1 MSDNQNESDKK
12 TYHPIEKW
20 DEINMHDDILRG
32 IYAIGFEAP
41 SPIQKQAIMPMI
53 QKHDII
59 AQAQS
64 GTGKTG
70 AFTIGTLNLIN
81 VSLHKTQAV
90 ILSPTRELSLQTYN
104 VLKTV
109 GSFMANLKIKLLVG
123 GSSSED
129 DQKEMKSTTPHIIVG
144 CPGRTFDMMRRNYI
158 HSKSIQLIVLDE
170 ADEML
175 SSGFKEQVYNIFQY
189 LNKDV
194 QVCLFSATLPSEI
207 NSLTEKFMRDPIKIL
222 VKSEMLT
229 LEGISQYYVALNDD
243 QLKYSTLKDLYNTIS
258 MTQCIIYCNSISRV
272 EELYNAMMEDNYP
285 VTRIHGNM
293 DKTERSQAF
302 ADFKVGTSRVLI
314 SSNVTARGIDVQQVS
329 TVINFDVPRDVHTY
343 LHRIGRSGR
352 WGRKGVGINFVTKRD
367 IRNLHNIETHYNTQI
382 QELPASFVHV

>member
-53 QKHDII
+53 KKHDII

-70 AFTIGTLNLIN
+70 AFTIGTLNLIDI
-81 VSLHKTQAV
+81 SLNKTQAL

-104 VLKTV
+104 VLKSI
-109 GSFMANLKIKLLVG
+109 GSFMSNLKIKLLVG

-129 DQKEMKSTTPHIIVG
+129 DQKEMKSATPHIIVG
-144 CPGRTFDMMRRNYI
+144 CPGRTFDMMRRNHI

-229 LEGISQYYVALNDD
+229 LEGISQYYIALSDD

-272 EELYNAMMEDNYP
+272 EELYTAMMGDNYP

-293 DKTERSQAF
+293 DKAERSQSF
-302 ADFKVGTSRVLI
+302 ADFKIGTSRVLI

-367 IRNLHNIETHYNTQI
+367 IRNLQNIETHYNTQI
-382 QELPASFVHV
+382 QELPASFVSV